1 MRLLQRYGD
10 RSRSADFYVGALL
23 EAFPA
28 FEHEAIED
36 MDPWVL
42 DFDDPIETTLRMLR
56 HRIAFLTMERF
67 AQPLGLV
74 TLKPDVAHNGRPWD
88 RGWIVQATPL
98 AHQVVRF
105 EV

>member
-1 MRLLQRYGD
+1 
-10 RSRSADFYVGALL
+10 
-23 EAFPA
+23 
-28 FEHEAIED
+28 

-42 DFDDPIETTLRMLR
+42 QFDDPIETTLRMLR

-67 AQPLGLV
+67 ARPLGLV
-74 TLKPDVAHNGRPWD
+74 TLKPDVPDVGRPWD

-98 AHQVVRF
+98 AHEVVRF